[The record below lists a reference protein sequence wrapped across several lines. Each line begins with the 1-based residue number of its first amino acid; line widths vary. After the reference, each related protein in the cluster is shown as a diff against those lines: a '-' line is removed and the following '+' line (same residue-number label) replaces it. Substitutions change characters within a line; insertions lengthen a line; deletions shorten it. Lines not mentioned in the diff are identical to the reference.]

1 MTPPIIT
8 GLYAGI
14 LAILFAALAAR
25 VGILRGKLGIP
36 LYYGDNQELGLAIR
50 QHGNLA
56 EWAPPAI
63 IVIGL
68 LEMSGAPV
76 WAIHSLGGAFLF
88 ARLVHPF
95 GLRWDNV
102 ATPARGIGVGLSTL
116 VVVIAGGWLI
126 YNFAVA

>member
-1 MTPPIIT
+1 MTLPVIT

-14 LAILFAALAAR
+14 LAILFAVLAAR
-25 VGILRGKLGIP
+25 IGIMRGKLDIP
-36 LYYGDNQELGLAIR
+36 MYHADNKDLGLAVR

-76 WAIHSLGGAFLF
+76 WAIHSLGGAFLI

-95 GLRWDNV
+95 GLKWDTV
-102 ATPARGIGVGLSTL
+102 GTPARGIGVGLSTL